1 MIVRSA
7 ALRHR
12 SIDPSLAKGTI
23 DGRTVVAR
31 RRRELIEIYAKALG
45 GASALSEGQ
54 FVDIRKAAELTS
66 LAEQSRARAMRGIM
80 NAGEISA
87 MICLESTASRAVR
100 ALNIK
105 QSAIRSKLLSPAE
118 YLAQLTIRRSA
129 KPSAPST

>member
-87 MICLESTASRAVR
+87 MIRLESTASRAVR

>member
-1 MIVRSA
+1 MIARST

-12 SIDPSLAKGTI
+12 SMDPSLAKGTI
-23 DGRTVVAR
+23 DGRTLVAR

-54 FVDIRKAAELTS
+54 LVDIRKAAELTS

-87 MICLESTASRAVR
+87 MIRLEGTASRAVR
-100 ALNIK
+100 ALNIQ
-105 QSAIRSKLLSPAE
+105 QSAVRSNLPSPAE
-118 YLAQLTIRRSA
+118 YLAQRAIRHAA

>member
-1 MIVRSA
+1 MVRSSA
-7 ALRHR
+7 PRHR
-12 SIDPSLAKGTI
+12 SIDPSLARGTI

-31 RRRELIEIYAKALG
+31 RRRELIDIYAKALG
-45 GASALSEGQ
+45 GASALNEGQ

-87 MICLESTASRAVR
+87 MIRLESTASRAVR
-100 ALNIK
+100 ALNIQ
-105 QSAIRSKLLSPAE
+105 QSAERTNLPSPAE
-118 YLAQLTIRRSA
+118 YLAQRTIRRTA

>member
-1 MIVRSA
+1 
-7 ALRHR
+7 
-12 SIDPSLAKGTI
+12 
-23 DGRTVVAR
+23 
-31 RRRELIEIYAKALG
+31 
-45 GASALSEGQ
+45 
-54 FVDIRKAAELTS
+54 
-66 LAEQSRARAMRGIM
+66 MRGIM

-87 MICLESTASRAVR
+87 MIRLESTASRAVR